1 MLVLLERPRNCC
13 LLPAQAE
20 SPHTLA
26 VPVAAV
32 ADTEAPR
39 TEAQRQGRL
48 ALSLAAVVVAGPLVI
63 TGLRLVPAVLV
74 GLAW

>member
-1 MLVLLERPRNCC
+1 
-13 LLPAQAE
+13 
-20 SPHTLA
+20 LA

-48 ALSLAAVVVAGPLVI
+48 ALSLAVVVVAGPLAT
-63 TGLRLVPAVLV
+63 TGRRLVQAVLV
-74 GLAW
+74 GMAW